1 MRPVRSSTRS
11 RPSRASAP
19 RSIRRMRRTAPSC
32 MRSSRRTASMPS
44 CISRASRRSAR
55 AAISR
60 WPYYRNNLDS
70 TLALLEEMAQAGC
83 TRFVFSSSATV
94 YGPDNA
100 IPYVETMPT
109 YVATNPYGWTKVMI
123 EQILRDLLAR
133 QRRAYGRAAALL
145 NPIRRPSLGPARR
158 RSERHPE
165 QSHALYRPRGGRSA
179 GQADD
184 LRRRPIPRRTAPA
197 AATICMSSIWPR
209 AISRPSTMPWSTRAR
224 RPSIWAPATP

>member
-1 MRPVRSSTRS
+1 
-11 RPSRASAP
+11 
-19 RSIRRMRRTAPSC
+19 

-100 IPYVETMPT
+100 IPYVRDDAHLCRNEP
-109 YVATNPYGWTKVMI
+109 
-123 EQILRDLLAR
+123 LRLDEGHDRADPARLLHRNAGLH
-133 QRRAYGRAAALL
+133 GRAAALL
-145 NPIRRPSLGPARR
+145 QPHRRTPLRPARR

-184 LRRRPIPRRTAPA
+184 LRRRLSHAGRHLPPRLSACRR
-197 AATICMSSIWPR
+197 SGQG
-209 AISRPSTMPWSTRAR
+209 PSQGHRLCHGAHGAEAFN
-224 RPSIWAPATP
+224 WAPATP